1 MSLMFCRKKRLTNK
15 DIVQS
20 VNQNQKLSTKVQM
33 KICNSL
39 NSIADALK
47 DNRRKK
53 TKPKRNTT
61 NNKVEESDSDSES
74 VSDFEI

>member
-1 MSLMFCRKKRLTNK
+1 
-15 DIVQS
+15 
-20 VNQNQKLSTKVQM
+20 M

-47 DNRRKK
+47 DNRCKK
-53 TKPKRNTT
+53 TKAKRNTT